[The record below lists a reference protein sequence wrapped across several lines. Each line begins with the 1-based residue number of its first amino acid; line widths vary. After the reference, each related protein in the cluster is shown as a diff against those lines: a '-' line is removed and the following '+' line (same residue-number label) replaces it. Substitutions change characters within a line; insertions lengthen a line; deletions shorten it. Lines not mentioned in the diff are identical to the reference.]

1 MGLDGKAVR
10 VLLVE
15 DEPTL
20 MMVLEQAIA
29 QVGYDVSKTAED
41 LPTALACAE
50 EAAFDVAVLD
60 VNLNGVESYPV
71 ADRLVELGVPFLFT
85 TGLGAN
91 RLPDRFKGTPFLEK
105 PFRLKEIAAALQSLR
120 QELEVH

>member
-41 LPTALACAE
+41 LPTALACAK

-71 ADRLVELGVPFLFT
+71 ADRLVELGCRSCLRPA
-85 TGLGAN
+85 LGPAGCPN
-91 RLPDRFKGTPFLEK
+91 ASKARPS
-105 PFRLKEIAAALQSLR
+105 LKSRSA
-120 QELEVH
+120 

>member
-91 RLPDRFKGTPFLEK
+91 RLPDR
-105 PFRLKEIAAALQSLR
+105 
-120 QELEVH
+120 

>member
-60 VNLNGVESYPV
+60 VNLNGVESYPWPIAWSSWGAV
-71 ADRLVELGVPFLFT
+71 PVYDRPWGQPAARPLQRH
-85 TGLGAN
+85 A
-91 RLPDRFKGTPFLEK
+91 LP
-105 PFRLKEIAAALQSLR
+105 
-120 QELEVH
+120 

>member
-91 RLPDRFKGTPFLEK
+91 RLPERFKGAPFLEK

>member
-41 LPTALACAE
+41 LPTALVCAE

-85 TGLGAN
+85 TGLGV
-91 RLPDRFKGTPFLEK
+91 RLDPVQVDV
-105 PFRLKEIAAALQSLR
+105 Q
-120 QELEVH
+120 

>member
-41 LPTALACAE
+41 LPTALACAK

-71 ADRLVELGVPFLFT
+71 ADRLVAFLFT
-85 TGLGAN
+85 TGLGAS
-91 RLPDRFKGTPFLEK
+91 RLPERFKGTPFLEK
-105 PFRLKEIAAALQSLR
+105 PFRLKEIAAALQSLCH
-120 QELEVH
+120 ELEVH

>member
-1 MGLDGKAVR
+1 MGLDGKAMR

-15 DEPTL
+15 DEPAL
-20 MMVLEQAIA
+20 MLVLEQTID
-29 QVGYDVSKTAED
+29 QIGYDVSKTAKD
-41 LPTALACAE
+41 LQTALACAE

-60 VNLNGVESYPV
+60 VNLNGAESYPV

-85 TGLGAN
+85 TGFGAN
-91 RLPDRFKGTPFLEK
+91 RLPERFKGAPFLEK

-120 QELEVH
+120 EELEVH